1 MFRALERGMCWSVG
15 SPFFPLS
22 GLPFPL
28 EAHLSGAPT
37 GAFRAERRRYE
48 RARLWVA
55 WTTDVLKLASSTYEK
70 SRGGAGCGERHMLAV
85 WLWACRIF
93 HQDPG
98 WILQRNVEI
107 TSKCNER
114 TRIFGVS

>member
-15 SPFFPLS
+15 SLFFPLS
-22 GLPFPL
+22 GLLFPL

-55 WTTDVLKLASSTYEK
+55 WTTDVLKLASSTYEQ
-70 SRGGAGCGERHMLAV
+70 SRGGARLCGERHMSAL
-85 WLWACRIF
+85 WLRAR
-93 HQDPG
+93 
-98 WILQRNVEI
+98 
-107 TSKCNER
+107 
-114 TRIFGVS
+114 

>member
-15 SPFFPLS
+15 SLFFPLS

-55 WTTDVLKLASSTYEK
+55 WTTDVLKLASSTYKK
-70 SRGGAGCGERHMLAV
+70 SRGGAGLSGGERHMPAV
-85 WLWACRIF
+85 WLWAC
-93 HQDPG
+93 
-98 WILQRNVEI
+98 
-107 TSKCNER
+107 
-114 TRIFGVS
+114 